1 MTPVEVERV
10 MSTTRADFLRMLP
23 LVIGADGHIE
33 QNPLGVNV
41 TDKGQLVRISLS
53 EEADTVIASL
63 RLPRL
68 RVRIELPPH
77 PFAFKEFMLRFDRA
91 FQRGGG

>member
-33 QNPLGVNV
+33 QNLLGVNL
-41 TDKGQLVRISLS
+41 TDKGQLVRIFLS
-53 EEADTVIASL
+53 DEADTLIASL
-63 RLPRL
+63 KLPRL

-77 PFAFKEFMLRFDRA
+77 PFAIKEFMLRFDRA
-91 FQRGGG
+91 YHRGGG

>member
-1 MTPVEVERV
+1 MTPVAVERV
-10 MSTTRADFLRMLP
+10 MSITLAEFLRLLP
-23 LVIGADGHIE
+23 LVIGAGGLIE
-33 QNPLGVNV
+33 MSPHGVNL
-41 TDKGQLVRISLS
+41 TDKGQLVRIFLS

-68 RVRIELPPH
+68 LVRIELPPH
-77 PFAFKEFMLRFDRA
+77 PFAFEEFMLRFDRA

>member
-1 MTPVEVERV
+1 MIPVAVERV
-10 MSTTRADFLRMLP
+10 MSITLAEFLRLLP
-23 LVIGADGHIE
+23 LVIEADGLIE
-33 QNPLGVNV
+33 KSPHGVNL

-68 RVRIELPPH
+68 RVRIELSPH
-77 PFAFKEFMLRFDRA
+77 PFAVNEFMLRFDRA